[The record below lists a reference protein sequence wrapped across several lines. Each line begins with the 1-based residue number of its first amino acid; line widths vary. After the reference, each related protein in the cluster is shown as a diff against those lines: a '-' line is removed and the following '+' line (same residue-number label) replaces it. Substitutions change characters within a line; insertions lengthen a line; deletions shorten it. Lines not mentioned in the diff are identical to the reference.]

1 MRKIG
6 IVFAVVF
13 VMSWMFSLFCM
24 HAAGQ
29 AGGKMERFEA
39 EDGNVGNEVEESGIR
54 QQVSGQMAAKT
65 ALEAMLSENGQT
77 ADWNLNGDGQN
88 GGKTTEWNGNSHSA
102 DQGDGEF
109 VPDANVPDQNQM
121 EPADSQQQARRADS
135 ESPAKARSRRIIL
148 ERYGVRTYL
157 SVEDYLPGVMVCQTG
172 PEMGLEALKCQA
184 VIARTYIYRQ
194 MGEREEIQEE
204 ELDLDYLGDYTAQAG
219 KTLTLHQKE
228 VLAKRL
234 EQCRQA
240 AEATAGAVMK
250 YEDRYILPLFHE
262 RSAGRTRTGE
272 ADYPYLQSVESKWD
286 VMGSDGNRTL
296 QEPQQNRLP
305 GGESKTG
312 TGIGTG
318 GAKETGAGV
327 SEVSFSLSEF
337 ARRISNLSDAPSL
350 DLDRLSSEIQIVKR
364 DDAGYVLQIKIGPR
378 TYTGDDVQYA
388 LDLPSTCF
396 TINTRT
402 SGTITVTSKGRGHG
416 YGLSQNGAQAMA
428 EDGWNYTDILNYYYK
443 NISLVTE

>member
-6 IVFAVVF
+6 IVAAVVF
-13 VMSWMFSLFCM
+13 VASWMFSLFCM

-29 AGGKMERFEA
+29 AGGTVK
-39 EDGNVGNEVEESGIR
+39 EENGSI
-54 QQVSGQMAAKT
+54 VSGESVLDGYGQTGVERSVFEQAAGWDSNGDSQDSGKT
-65 ALEAMLSENGQT
+65 AG
-77 ADWNLNGDGQN
+77 
-88 GGKTTEWNGNSHSA
+88 WNGNSHSA
-102 DQGDGEF
+102 DQGDGE
-109 VPDANVPDQNQM
+109 VY
-121 EPADSQQQARRADS
+121 
-135 ESPAKARSRRIIL
+135 SRRIIL

-172 PEMGLEALKCQA
+172 PEMGMEALKCQA

-204 ELDLDYLGDYTAQAG
+204 ELDLDYLGDDTAQAG
-219 KTLTLHQKE
+219 KTLTVHQKE
-228 VLAKRL
+228 ELAERL

-240 AEATAGAVMK
+240 AEATVGAVMK

-286 VMGSDGNRTL
+286 VVGS
-296 QEPQQNRLP
+296 
-305 GGESKTG
+305 ESEK
-312 TGIGTG
+312 
-318 GAKETGAGV
+318 
-327 SEVSFSLSEF
+327 SFHLSEF
-337 ARRISNLSDAPSL
+337 AQRIKHLSDVPSL
-350 DLDRLSSEIQIVKR
+350 DPDRIPSEIQIVKR

-388 LDLPSTCF
+388 LDLPSSCF
-396 TINTRT
+396 TIDTRT
-402 SGTITVTSKGRGHG
+402 SGTITVTVKGRGHG

-428 EDGWNYTDILNYYYK
+428 EEGWSYSDILFKKRQGSRKNMRGVYK
-443 NISLVTE
+443 NHRFGKTTTEVINGERKNESDVPG

>member
-6 IVFAVVF
+6 IVAVVVF
-13 VMSWMFSLFCM
+13 VASWMFSLFCM

-29 AGGKMERFEA
+29 AGGT
-39 EDGNVGNEVEESGIR
+39 VEEENGSVVSGESVLDGYGKTGVER
-54 QQVSGQMAAKT
+54 SVSGQAAGWNANGDSQDSGKT
-65 ALEAMLSENGQT
+65 AG
-77 ADWNLNGDGQN
+77 
-88 GGKTTEWNGNSHSA
+88 WNGNSHSA
-102 DQGDGEF
+102 DQGDRE
-109 VPDANVPDQNQM
+109 VY
-121 EPADSQQQARRADS
+121 
-135 ESPAKARSRRIIL
+135 SRRIIL

-172 PEMGLEALKCQA
+172 PEMGQEALKCQA

-194 MGEREEIQEE
+194 MGERVEIQEE

-219 KTLTLHQKE
+219 KTLTVHQKE
-228 VLAKRL
+228 ELAKRL

-240 AEATAGAVMK
+240 AEATAGTVMK

-286 VMGSDGNRTL
+286 VVGNDGNKTL
-296 QEPQQNRLP
+296 QEQQGSELEN
-305 GGESKTG
+305 G
-312 TGIGTG
+312 TGAGA
-318 GAKETGAGV
+318 AKEVAAGV

-337 ARRISNLSDAPSL
+337 AQRIKNLSDAPSL
-350 DLDRLSSEIQIVKR
+350 DPDRISSEIQIVKR

-388 LDLPSTCF
+388 LDLPSSCF
-396 TINTRT
+396 TIDTRT
-402 SGTITVTSKGRGHG
+402 SGTITVTVKGRGHG

-428 EDGWNYTDILNYYYK
+428 EEGWSYSDILNYYYK
-443 NISLVTE
+443 NISLMTE

>member
-6 IVFAVVF
+6 IVAAVVF
-13 VMSWMFSLFCM
+13 VASWMFSLFCM

-29 AGGKMERFEA
+29 AGGTVKEENGSVVSG
-39 EDGNVGNEVEESGIR
+39 ESVLDGYGQTEVERS
-54 QQVSGQMAAKT
+54 VSGQTTGWDSNGGSQDSGKT
-65 ALEAMLSENGQT
+65 AG
-77 ADWNLNGDGQN
+77 
-88 GGKTTEWNGNSHSA
+88 WNGNSHSA
-102 DQGDGEF
+102 DQGDRE
-109 VPDANVPDQNQM
+109 VY
-121 EPADSQQQARRADS
+121 
-135 ESPAKARSRRIIL
+135 SRRIIL

-172 PEMGLEALKCQA
+172 PEMGQEALKCQA

-194 MGEREEIQEE
+194 MGERVEIQEE

-219 KTLTLHQKE
+219 KTLTVHQKE
-228 VLAKRL
+228 ELAERL

-240 AEATAGAVMK
+240 AEATAGTVMK

-286 VMGSDGNRTL
+286 VVGNDGNKTSQEQQGSELETRT
-296 QEPQQNRLP
+296 
-305 GGESKTG
+305 GDGA
-312 TGIGTG
+312 
-318 GAKETGAGV
+318 AKEVAAGV

-337 ARRISNLSDAPSL
+337 AQRIKNLSDAPSL
-350 DLDRLSSEIQIVKR
+350 DPDRLSSEIQIVKR

-388 LDLPSTCF
+388 LDLPSSCF
-396 TINTRT
+396 TIDTRT
-402 SGTITVTSKGRGHG
+402 SGTITVTVKGRGHG

-428 EDGWNYTDILNYYYK
+428 EEGWSYSDILNYYYK
-443 NISLVTE
+443 NISLMTE

>member
-6 IVFAVVF
+6 IVAAVVF
-13 VMSWMFSLFCM
+13 VASWMFSLLCM

-29 AGGKMERFEA
+29 AGWKMEEENQNVISESVAYENNQKGSEEA
-39 EDGNVGNEVEESGIR
+39 AG
-54 QQVSGQMAAKT
+54 
-65 ALEAMLSENGQT
+65 
-77 ADWNLNGDGQN
+77 
-88 GGKTTEWNGNSHSA
+88 WNGNSHSA
-102 DQGDGEF
+102 DQGDGE
-109 VPDANVPDQNQM
+109 AY
-121 EPADSQQQARRADS
+121 
-135 ESPAKARSRRIIL
+135 SRRIIL

-172 PEMGLEALKCQA
+172 PEMGMEALKCQA

-194 MGEREEIQEE
+194 MGDREEIQEE
-204 ELDLDYLGDYTAQAG
+204 ELDLDYLGDDTAQAG
-219 KTLTLHQKE
+219 NTLTVHQKE
-228 VLAKRL
+228 ELAKRL

-240 AEATAGAVMK
+240 SEATAGVVMK

-286 VMGSDGNRTL
+286 VVGS
-296 QEPQQNRLP
+296 E
-305 GGESKTG
+305 
-312 TGIGTG
+312 
-318 GAKETGAGV
+318 
-327 SEVSFSLSEF
+327 SEVSFKNF
-337 ARRISNLSDAPSL
+337 SDAPSL
-350 DLDRLSSEIQIVKR
+350 DPERLSSDIQIVKR

-396 TINTRT
+396 TIDTRI
-402 SGTITVTSKGRGHG
+402 SGTIAVTVKGCGHG

-428 EDGWNYTDILNYYYK
+428 EEGWSYSDILNYYYK

>member
-13 VMSWMFSLFCM
+13 VISWMFSLFCM

-29 AGGKMERFEA
+29 AGEKA
-39 EDGNVGNEVEESGIR
+39 EEEKGSVMSGEILLEGYGQTGSGR
-54 QQVSGQMAAKT
+54 SVSGQAA
-65 ALEAMLSENGQT
+65 G
-77 ADWNLNGDGQN
+77 WNLDGDSRDSG
-88 GGKTTEWNGNSHSA
+88 TTAGWNGNSHST
-102 DQGDGEF
+102 DQGDGEI
-109 VPDANVPDQNQM
+109 VPDSNKLW
-121 EPADSQQQARRADS
+121 QQQTNPPETDANMPGQQTDSSGTDANMPGQQADQVKPDS
-135 ESPAKARSRRIIL
+135 AAKMRSRRIIL

-172 PEMGLEALKCQA
+172 QEMGLEALKCQA

-204 ELDLDYLGDYTAQAG
+204 ELDLDYLGDYTAREG
-219 KTLTLHQKE
+219 KSLTVHQKE
-228 VLAKRL
+228 ELAKRL

-240 AEATAGAVMK
+240 AEATAGTVMK

-286 VMGSDGNRTL
+286 VKGS
-296 QEPQQNRLP
+296 
-305 GGESKTG
+305 ESETG
-312 TGIGTG
+312 TGVGAG
-318 GAKETGAGV
+318 NEAAKENGAGM
-327 SEVSFSLSEF
+327 SEVSYSPSEF
-337 ARRISNLSDAPSL
+337 VQRIRNLSDAPSL
-350 DLDRLSSEIQIVKR
+350 NPDRLSSEIQIVKR

-388 LDLPSTCF
+388 LELPSTCF
-396 TINTRT
+396 TIDTRA

-428 EDGWNYTDILNYYYK
+428 EGGWSYSDILKYFYK
-443 NISLVTE
+443 NIVIVQ

>member
-6 IVFAVVF
+6 IVAAVVF
-13 VMSWMFSLFCM
+13 VASWMFSLLCM

-29 AGGKMERFEA
+29 AGWKMEE
-39 EDGNVGNEVEESGIR
+39 ENQNVISESVVYENNQKGSEEPAG
-54 QQVSGQMAAKT
+54 
-65 ALEAMLSENGQT
+65 
-77 ADWNLNGDGQN
+77 
-88 GGKTTEWNGNSHSA
+88 WNGNSHSA
-102 DQGDGEF
+102 DQGDGE
-109 VPDANVPDQNQM
+109 AY
-121 EPADSQQQARRADS
+121 
-135 ESPAKARSRRIIL
+135 SRRIIL

-172 PEMGLEALKCQA
+172 PEMGMEALKCQA

-194 MGEREEIQEE
+194 MGDREEIQEE
-204 ELDLDYLGDYTAQAG
+204 ELDLDYLGDDTARAG
-219 KTLTLHQKE
+219 NTLTVHQKE
-228 VLAKRL
+228 ELAKRL

-240 AEATAGAVMK
+240 AEATAGVVMK

-272 ADYPYLQSVESKWD
+272 ADYPYLQSAESRWD
-286 VMGSDGNRTL
+286 VED
-296 QEPQQNRLP
+296 
-305 GGESKTG
+305 
-312 TGIGTG
+312 G
-318 GAKETGAGV
+318 GAEIRTADGDATGV

-337 ARRISNLSDAPSL
+337 AQRIKHLSDAPSL
-350 DLDRLSSEIQIVKR
+350 DPDRIPAEIQIVKR

-388 LDLPSTCF
+388 LDLPSSCF
-396 TINTRT
+396 TIDTRT
-402 SGTITVTSKGRGHG
+402 SGTITVTVKGRGHG

-428 EDGWNYTDILNYYYK
+428 EEGWSYSDILNYYYK

>member
-6 IVFAVVF
+6 IVAVVVF
-13 VMSWMFSLFCM
+13 VASWMFSLFCM

-29 AGGKMERFEA
+29 AGGT
-39 EDGNVGNEVEESGIR
+39 VEEENGSVVSGESVLDGYGQTGVER
-54 QQVSGQMAAKT
+54 SVSGQAAGWDSNGDRQDSGKT
-65 ALEAMLSENGQT
+65 AG
-77 ADWNLNGDGQN
+77 
-88 GGKTTEWNGNSHSA
+88 WNGNSHSA
-102 DQGDGEF
+102 DQGDRE
-109 VPDANVPDQNQM
+109 VY
-121 EPADSQQQARRADS
+121 
-135 ESPAKARSRRIIL
+135 SRRIIL

-172 PEMGLEALKCQA
+172 PEMGQEALKCQA

-194 MGEREEIQEE
+194 MGERVEIQEE

-219 KTLTLHQKE
+219 KTLTVHQKE
-228 VLAKRL
+228 ELAKRL

-240 AEATAGAVMK
+240 AEATAGTVMK

-286 VMGSDGNRTL
+286 IMGNDGNKTL
-296 QEPQQNRLP
+296 QEQQGSEL
-305 GGESKTG
+305 ETG
-312 TGIGTG
+312 TGAGA
-318 GAKETGAGV
+318 AKEVATGV

-337 ARRISNLSDAPSL
+337 AQRIKNLSDAPSL
-350 DLDRLSSEIQIVKR
+350 DPDRISSEIQIVKR

-388 LDLPSTCF
+388 QDLPSSCF
-396 TINTRT
+396 TIDTRT
-402 SGTITVTSKGRGHG
+402 SGTITVTVKGRGHG

-428 EDGWNYTDILNYYYK
+428 EEGWSYSDILNYYYK
-443 NISLVTE
+443 NISLMTE

>member
-6 IVFAVVF
+6 IVAVVVF
-13 VMSWMFSLFCM
+13 VASWMFSLFCM

-29 AGGKMERFEA
+29 AGGT
-39 EDGNVGNEVEESGIR
+39 VEEENGSVVSGESVLDGYGKTGVER
-54 QQVSGQMAAKT
+54 SVSGQAAGWDSNGDRQDSEKT
-65 ALEAMLSENGQT
+65 AG
-77 ADWNLNGDGQN
+77 
-88 GGKTTEWNGNSHSA
+88 WNGNSHSA
-102 DQGDGEF
+102 DQGDRE
-109 VPDANVPDQNQM
+109 VY
-121 EPADSQQQARRADS
+121 
-135 ESPAKARSRRIIL
+135 SRRIIL

-172 PEMGLEALKCQA
+172 PEMGQEALKCQA
-184 VIARTYIYRQ
+184 VIVRTYIYRQ
-194 MGEREEIQEE
+194 MGERVEIQEE

-219 KTLTLHQKE
+219 KTLTVHQKE
-228 VLAKRL
+228 ELAERL

-240 AEATAGAVMK
+240 AEATAGTVMK

-286 VMGSDGNRTL
+286 IMGNDRNKTS
-296 QEPQQNRLP
+296 QEQQGSEL
-305 GGESKTG
+305 ETG
-312 TGIGTG
+312 TGAGT
-318 GAKETGAGV
+318 AKEVAAGV

-337 ARRISNLSDAPSL
+337 AQRIKNLSDAPSL
-350 DLDRLSSEIQIVKR
+350 DPDRISSEIQIVKR

-396 TINTRT
+396 TIDTRI
-402 SGTITVTSKGRGHG
+402 SGTIAVTVKGCGHG

-428 EDGWNYTDILNYYYK
+428 EEGWSYSDILNYYYK
-443 NISLVTE
+443 NISLMTE

>member
-6 IVFAVVF
+6 IVAAVVF
-13 VMSWMFSLFCM
+13 VASWMFSLFCM

-29 AGGKMERFEA
+29 AGGTVKEENGSVVSG
-39 EDGNVGNEVEESGIR
+39 ESVLDGYGQTEVERS
-54 QQVSGQMAAKT
+54 VSGQTTGWDSNGDSQDSGKT
-65 ALEAMLSENGQT
+65 AG
-77 ADWNLNGDGQN
+77 
-88 GGKTTEWNGNSHSA
+88 WNGNSHSA
-102 DQGDGEF
+102 DQGDRE
-109 VPDANVPDQNQM
+109 VY
-121 EPADSQQQARRADS
+121 
-135 ESPAKARSRRIIL
+135 SRRIIL

-172 PEMGLEALKCQA
+172 PEMGQEALKCQA

-194 MGEREEIQEE
+194 MGERVEIQEE

-219 KTLTLHQKE
+219 KTLTVHQKE
-228 VLAKRL
+228 ELAERL

-240 AEATAGAVMK
+240 AEATAGTVMK

-286 VMGSDGNRTL
+286 VVGNDGNKTSQEQQGSELETRT
-296 QEPQQNRLP
+296 
-305 GGESKTG
+305 GDGA
-312 TGIGTG
+312 
-318 GAKETGAGV
+318 AKEVATGV

-337 ARRISNLSDAPSL
+337 AQRIKNLSDAPSL
-350 DLDRLSSEIQIVKR
+350 DPDRLSSEIQIVKR

-388 LDLPSTCF
+388 LDLPSSCF
-396 TINTRT
+396 TIDTRT
-402 SGTITVTSKGRGHG
+402 SGTITVTVKGRGHG

-428 EDGWNYTDILNYYYK
+428 EEGWSYSDILNYYYK
-443 NISLVTE
+443 NISLMTE

>member
-6 IVFAVVF
+6 IVAVVVF
-13 VMSWMFSLFCM
+13 VASWMFSLFCM

-29 AGGKMERFEA
+29 AGGT
-39 EDGNVGNEVEESGIR
+39 VEEENGSVVSGESVLDGYGQTGVER
-54 QQVSGQMAAKT
+54 SVSGQAAGWDSNGDRKDSGKT
-65 ALEAMLSENGQT
+65 AG
-77 ADWNLNGDGQN
+77 
-88 GGKTTEWNGNSHSA
+88 WNGNSHSA
-102 DQGDGEF
+102 DQGDRE
-109 VPDANVPDQNQM
+109 VY
-121 EPADSQQQARRADS
+121 
-135 ESPAKARSRRIIL
+135 SRRIIL

-172 PEMGLEALKCQA
+172 PEMGQEALKCQA

-194 MGEREEIQEE
+194 MGERVEIQEE

-219 KTLTLHQKE
+219 KTLTVHQKE
-228 VLAKRL
+228 ELAERL

-240 AEATAGAVMK
+240 AEATAGTVMK

-286 VMGSDGNRTL
+286 VVGNDGNKTS
-296 QEPQQNRLP
+296 QEQQGSEL
-305 GGESKTG
+305 ETG
-312 TGIGTG
+312 TGAGA
-318 GAKETGAGV
+318 AKEVAAGV

-337 ARRISNLSDAPSL
+337 AQRIKNLSDAPSL
-350 DLDRLSSEIQIVKR
+350 DPDRISSEIQIVKR

-388 LDLPSTCF
+388 LDLPSSCF
-396 TINTRT
+396 TIDTRT
-402 SGTITVTSKGRGHG
+402 SGTITVTVKGRGHG

-428 EDGWNYTDILNYYYK
+428 EEGWSYSDILNYYYK
-443 NISLVTE
+443 NISLMTE

>member
-6 IVFAVVF
+6 IVAVVVF
-13 VMSWMFSLFCM
+13 VASWMFSLFCM

-29 AGGKMERFEA
+29 AGGT
-39 EDGNVGNEVEESGIR
+39 VEEENGSVVSGESVLDGFGQTGVER
-54 QQVSGQMAAKT
+54 SVSGQAAGWDSNGDRQDSGKT
-65 ALEAMLSENGQT
+65 AG
-77 ADWNLNGDGQN
+77 
-88 GGKTTEWNGNSHSA
+88 WNGNSHSA
-102 DQGDGEF
+102 DQGDRE
-109 VPDANVPDQNQM
+109 VY
-121 EPADSQQQARRADS
+121 
-135 ESPAKARSRRIIL
+135 SRRIIL

-172 PEMGLEALKCQA
+172 PEMGQEALKCQA

-194 MGEREEIQEE
+194 MGERVEIQEE

-219 KTLTLHQKE
+219 KTLTVHQKE
-228 VLAKRL
+228 ELAERL

-240 AEATAGAVMK
+240 AEATAGTVMK

-286 VMGSDGNRTL
+286 VVGNDGNKTSQEQQGSELETRT
-296 QEPQQNRLP
+296 
-305 GGESKTG
+305 GDGA
-312 TGIGTG
+312 
-318 GAKETGAGV
+318 AKEVAAGV

-337 ARRISNLSDAPSL
+337 AQRIKNLSDAPSL
-350 DLDRLSSEIQIVKR
+350 DPDRLSSEIQIVKR

-388 LDLPSTCF
+388 LDLPSSCF
-396 TINTRT
+396 TIDTRT
-402 SGTITVTSKGRGHG
+402 SGTITVTVKGRGHG

-428 EDGWNYTDILNYYYK
+428 EEGWSYSDILNYYYK
-443 NISLVTE
+443 NISLMTE

>member
-13 VMSWMFSLFCM
+13 VVSWMFSLFCM

-29 AGGKMERFEA
+29 AGGTVKEENGSVVSGESVLDGYGQTGVERS
-39 EDGNVGNEVEESGIR
+39 VSG
-54 QQVSGQMAAKT
+54 QAAGWDSNGDSQVSGKT
-65 ALEAMLSENGQT
+65 AG
-77 ADWNLNGDGQN
+77 
-88 GGKTTEWNGNSHSA
+88 WNGNSHSA
-102 DQGDGEF
+102 DQGDGE
-109 VPDANVPDQNQM
+109 VY
-121 EPADSQQQARRADS
+121 
-135 ESPAKARSRRIIL
+135 SRRIIL

-172 PEMGLEALKCQA
+172 PEMGMEALKCQA

-204 ELDLDYLGDYTAQAG
+204 ELDLDYLGDYTTQAG
-219 KTLTLHQKE
+219 KTLTVHQKE
-228 VLAKRL
+228 ELAKRL

-240 AEATAGAVMK
+240 AEATAGTVMK

-286 VMGSDGNRTL
+286 VMGSNENGKSQELQQGN
-296 QEPQQNRLP
+296 
-305 GGESKTG
+305 ESETETG
-312 TGIGTG
+312 TV
-318 GAKETGAGV
+318 AVKETGAGV
-327 SEVSFSLSEF
+327 SEVSFSPSEF
-337 ARRISNLSDAPSL
+337 VQRIKNLSDAPAL
-350 DLDRLSSEIQIVKR
+350 DPDRISSEIQIVKR

-388 LDLPSTCF
+388 LNLPSTCF
-396 TINTRT
+396 TIDTRT
-402 SGTITVTSKGRGHG
+402 SGTITVTVKGRGHG

-428 EDGWNYTDILNYYYK
+428 EEGWSYSDILNYYYK
-443 NISLVTE
+443 NISLMTE

>member
-6 IVFAVVF
+6 IVAVVVF
-13 VMSWMFSLFCM
+13 VASWMFSLFCM

-29 AGGKMERFEA
+29 AGGTVKEENGSVVSGESVLDGYGQTGVER
-39 EDGNVGNEVEESGIR
+39 S
-54 QQVSGQMAAKT
+54 VSGQAAGWDSNGDSQDSGKT
-65 ALEAMLSENGQT
+65 AG
-77 ADWNLNGDGQN
+77 
-88 GGKTTEWNGNSHSA
+88 WNGNSHSA
-102 DQGDGEF
+102 DQGDGE
-109 VPDANVPDQNQM
+109 VY
-121 EPADSQQQARRADS
+121 
-135 ESPAKARSRRIIL
+135 SRRIIL

-172 PEMGLEALKCQA
+172 PEMGQEALKCQA

-194 MGEREEIQEE
+194 MGERVEIQEE

-219 KTLTLHQKE
+219 KTLTVHQKE
-228 VLAKRL
+228 ELAERL

-240 AEATAGAVMK
+240 AEATAGEVMK

-286 VMGSDGNRTL
+286 VVGS
-296 QEPQQNRLP
+296 
-305 GGESKTG
+305 ESEK
-312 TGIGTG
+312 
-318 GAKETGAGV
+318 
-327 SEVSFSLSEF
+327 SFHLSEF
-337 ARRISNLSDAPSL
+337 AQRIKHLSDVPSL
-350 DLDRLSSEIQIVKR
+350 DPDRIPSEIQIVKR

-388 LDLPSTCF
+388 LDLPSSCF
-396 TINTRT
+396 SIDTRT
-402 SGTITVTSKGRGHG
+402 SGTITVTVKGRGHG

-428 EDGWNYTDILNYYYK
+428 EEGWSYSDILNYYYK

>member
-13 VMSWMFSLFCM
+13 VISWMFSLFCM

-29 AGGKMERFEA
+29 AGEKA
-39 EDGNVGNEVEESGIR
+39 EEEKGSVMSGEILLEGYGQTGSGR
-54 QQVSGQMAAKT
+54 SVSGQAA
-65 ALEAMLSENGQT
+65 G
-77 ADWNLNGDGQN
+77 WNLDGDSRDSG
-88 GGKTTEWNGNSHSA
+88 TTAGWNGNSHSTV
-102 DQGDGEF
+102 QGDGEI
-109 VPDANVPDQNQM
+109 VPDSNKLW
-121 EPADSQQQARRADS
+121 QQQTNPPETDANMPGQQADQVKPDS
-135 ESPAKARSRRIIL
+135 AAKMRSRRIIL

-157 SVEDYLPGVMVCQTG
+157 SVEDYLPGVMICQTG
-172 PEMGLEALKCQA
+172 QEMGLEALKCQA

-204 ELDLDYLGDYTAQAG
+204 ELDLDYLGDYTAREG
-219 KTLTLHQKE
+219 KSLTVHQKE
-228 VLAKRL
+228 ELAKRL

-240 AEATAGAVMK
+240 AEATAGTVMK

-286 VMGSDGNRTL
+286 VKGN
-296 QEPQQNRLP
+296 
-305 GGESKTG
+305 ESETG
-312 TGIGTG
+312 TGVGAG
-318 GAKETGAGV
+318 NEAAKENGAGM
-327 SEVSFSLSEF
+327 SEVSYSPSEF
-337 ARRISNLSDAPSL
+337 VQRIRNLSDAPSL
-350 DLDRLSSEIQIVKR
+350 NPDRLSSEIQIVKR

-388 LDLPSTCF
+388 LELPSTCF
-396 TINTRT
+396 TIDTRA

-428 EDGWNYTDILNYYYK
+428 EGGWSYSDILKYFYK
-443 NISLVTE
+443 NIVIVQ

>member
-6 IVFAVVF
+6 IVAAVVF
-13 VMSWMFSLFCM
+13 VASWMFSLFCM

-29 AGGKMERFEA
+29 AGGTVKEENGSVVSG
-39 EDGNVGNEVEESGIR
+39 ESVLDGYGQTEVERS
-54 QQVSGQMAAKT
+54 VSGQAAGWDSNGDRQDSGKT
-65 ALEAMLSENGQT
+65 AG
-77 ADWNLNGDGQN
+77 
-88 GGKTTEWNGNSHSA
+88 WNGNSHSA
-102 DQGDGEF
+102 DQGDRE
-109 VPDANVPDQNQM
+109 VY
-121 EPADSQQQARRADS
+121 
-135 ESPAKARSRRIIL
+135 SRRIIL

-172 PEMGLEALKCQA
+172 PEMGQEALKCQA

-194 MGEREEIQEE
+194 MGERVEIQEE

-219 KTLTLHQKE
+219 KTLTVHQKE
-228 VLAKRL
+228 ELAERL

-240 AEATAGAVMK
+240 AEATAGTVMK

-286 VMGSDGNRTL
+286 VVGNDGNKTSQEQQGSELETRT
-296 QEPQQNRLP
+296 
-305 GGESKTG
+305 GAGA
-312 TGIGTG
+312 
-318 GAKETGAGV
+318 AKEVAAGV

-337 ARRISNLSDAPSL
+337 AQRIKHLSDVPSL
-350 DLDRLSSEIQIVKR
+350 DPDRIPSEIQIVKR
-364 DDAGYVLQIKIGPR
+364 DDAGYVMQIKIGPR

-388 LDLPSTCF
+388 LDLPSSCF
-396 TINTRT
+396 TIDTRT
-402 SGTITVTSKGRGHG
+402 SGTITVTVKGRGHG

-428 EDGWNYTDILNYYYK
+428 EEGWSYSDILNYYYK
-443 NISLVTE
+443 NISLMTE

>member
-29 AGGKMERFEA
+29 AGGT
-39 EDGNVGNEVEESGIR
+39 VEEENGSVVSGESVLDGYGKTGVER
-54 QQVSGQMAAKT
+54 SVSGQAAGWNSNGDSQDSGKT
-65 ALEAMLSENGQT
+65 AG
-77 ADWNLNGDGQN
+77 
-88 GGKTTEWNGNSHSA
+88 WNGNSHSA
-102 DQGDGEF
+102 DQGTGE
-109 VPDANVPDQNQM
+109 VY
-121 EPADSQQQARRADS
+121 
-135 ESPAKARSRRIIL
+135 SRRIIL

-172 PEMGLEALKCQA
+172 PEMGQEALKCQA

-204 ELDLDYLGDYTAQAG
+204 EL
-219 KTLTLHQKE
+219 
-228 VLAKRL
+228 AKRL

-240 AEATAGAVMK
+240 AEATAGTVMK
-250 YEDRYILPLFHE
+250 YEERYILPLFHE

-286 VMGSDGNRTL
+286 VVGS
-296 QEPQQNRLP
+296 
-305 GGESKTG
+305 ESEK
-312 TGIGTG
+312 
-318 GAKETGAGV
+318 
-327 SEVSFSLSEF
+327 SFRSSEF
-337 ARRISNLSDAPSL
+337 AQRIKNLSDAPSL
-350 DLDRLSSEIQIVKR
+350 DPDRISSEIQIVKR

-388 LDLPSTCF
+388 LNLPSSCF
-396 TINTRT
+396 TIDTRT
-402 SGTITVTSKGRGHG
+402 SGTITVTVKGRGHG

-428 EDGWNYTDILNYYYK
+428 EEGWSYSDILNYYYK
-443 NISLVTE
+443 NIVIVQ

>member
-6 IVFAVVF
+6 IVAVVVF
-13 VMSWMFSLFCM
+13 VASWMFSLFCM

-29 AGGKMERFEA
+29 AGGT
-39 EDGNVGNEVEESGIR
+39 VEEENGSVVSGESVLDGYGKTGVER
-54 QQVSGQMAAKT
+54 SVSGQAAGWDSNGDRQNSEKT
-65 ALEAMLSENGQT
+65 AG
-77 ADWNLNGDGQN
+77 
-88 GGKTTEWNGNSHSA
+88 WNGNSHSA
-102 DQGDGEF
+102 DQGDRE
-109 VPDANVPDQNQM
+109 VY
-121 EPADSQQQARRADS
+121 
-135 ESPAKARSRRIIL
+135 SRRIIL

-172 PEMGLEALKCQA
+172 PEMGQEALKCQA

-194 MGEREEIQEE
+194 MGERVEIQEE

-219 KTLTLHQKE
+219 KTLTVHQKE
-228 VLAKRL
+228 ELAERL

-240 AEATAGAVMK
+240 AEATVGTVMK

-286 VMGSDGNRTL
+286 VVGNDGNKTSQEQQGSELETRT
-296 QEPQQNRLP
+296 
-305 GGESKTG
+305 GAGA
-312 TGIGTG
+312 
-318 GAKETGAGV
+318 AKEVAAGV

-337 ARRISNLSDAPSL
+337 AQRIKNLSDAPSL
-350 DLDRLSSEIQIVKR
+350 DPDRISSEIQIVKR

-388 LDLPSTCF
+388 LDLPSSCF
-396 TINTRT
+396 TIDTRT
-402 SGTITVTSKGRGHG
+402 SGTITVTVKGRGHG

-428 EDGWNYTDILNYYYK
+428 EEGWSYSDILNYYYK
-443 NISLVTE
+443 NISLMTE

>member
-6 IVFAVVF
+6 IVAAVVF
-13 VMSWMFSLFCM
+13 VISWMFSLFCM

-29 AGGKMERFEA
+29 AGGT
-39 EDGNVGNEVEESGIR
+39 VEEENGSVVSGESVLDGYGKTGVER
-54 QQVSGQMAAKT
+54 SVSGQAAGWDSNGDRQNSEKT
-65 ALEAMLSENGQT
+65 AG
-77 ADWNLNGDGQN
+77 
-88 GGKTTEWNGNSHSA
+88 WNGNSHSA
-102 DQGDGEF
+102 DQGDRE
-109 VPDANVPDQNQM
+109 VY
-121 EPADSQQQARRADS
+121 
-135 ESPAKARSRRIIL
+135 SRRIIL

-172 PEMGLEALKCQA
+172 PEMGMEALKCQA

-219 KTLTLHQKE
+219 KTLTVHQKE
-228 VLAKRL
+228 ELAKRL

-240 AEATAGAVMK
+240 AEATAGTVMK

-286 VMGSDGNRTL
+286 IMGNDGNKTL
-296 QEPQQNRLP
+296 QEQQ
-305 GGESKTG
+305 ESELKTG
-312 TGIGTG
+312 TGDGA
-318 GAKETGAGV
+318 AKEVAAGV

-337 ARRISNLSDAPSL
+337 AQRIKNLSDAPSL
-350 DLDRLSSEIQIVKR
+350 DPDRISSEIQIVKR

-388 LDLPSTCF
+388 LDLPSSCF
-396 TINTRT
+396 TIDTRT
-402 SGTITVTSKGRGHG
+402 SGTITVTVKGRGHG

-428 EDGWNYTDILNYYYK
+428 EAGWSYSDILNYYYK
-443 NISLVTE
+443 NISLMTE

>member
-6 IVFAVVF
+6 IVAAVVF
-13 VMSWMFSLFCM
+13 VASWMFSLFCM

-29 AGGKMERFEA
+29 AGGTVKEENGSVVSG
-39 EDGNVGNEVEESGIR
+39 ESVLDGYGQTEVERS
-54 QQVSGQMAAKT
+54 VSGQTTGWDSNGDSQDSGKT
-65 ALEAMLSENGQT
+65 AG
-77 ADWNLNGDGQN
+77 
-88 GGKTTEWNGNSHSA
+88 WNGNSHSA
-102 DQGDGEF
+102 DQGDRE
-109 VPDANVPDQNQM
+109 VY
-121 EPADSQQQARRADS
+121 
-135 ESPAKARSRRIIL
+135 SRRIIL

-172 PEMGLEALKCQA
+172 PEMGQEALKCQA

-194 MGEREEIQEE
+194 MGERVEIQEE

-219 KTLTLHQKE
+219 KTLTVHQKE
-228 VLAKRL
+228 ELAERL

-240 AEATAGAVMK
+240 AEATAGTVMK

-286 VMGSDGNRTL
+286 VVGNDGNKTSQEQQGSELETRT
-296 QEPQQNRLP
+296 
-305 GGESKTG
+305 GDGA
-312 TGIGTG
+312 
-318 GAKETGAGV
+318 AKEVAAGV

-337 ARRISNLSDAPSL
+337 AQRIKNLSDAPSL
-350 DLDRLSSEIQIVKR
+350 DPDRLSSEIQIVKR

-388 LDLPSTCF
+388 LDLPSSCF
-396 TINTRT
+396 TIDTRT
-402 SGTITVTSKGRGHG
+402 SGTITVTVKGRGHG

-428 EDGWNYTDILNYYYK
+428 EEGWSYSDILNYYYK
-443 NISLVTE
+443 NISLMTE

>member
-6 IVFAVVF
+6 IVAVVVF
-13 VMSWMFSLFCM
+13 VASWMFSLFCM

-29 AGGKMERFEA
+29 AGGT
-39 EDGNVGNEVEESGIR
+39 VEEENGSVVSGESVLDGYGKTGVER
-54 QQVSGQMAAKT
+54 SVSGQAAGWDSNGDRQDSGKT
-65 ALEAMLSENGQT
+65 AG
-77 ADWNLNGDGQN
+77 
-88 GGKTTEWNGNSHSA
+88 WNGNSHSA
-102 DQGDGEF
+102 DQGAGE
-109 VPDANVPDQNQM
+109 VY
-121 EPADSQQQARRADS
+121 
-135 ESPAKARSRRIIL
+135 SRRIIL

-172 PEMGLEALKCQA
+172 PEMGQEALKCQA

-194 MGEREEIQEE
+194 MGERVEIQEE

-219 KTLTLHQKE
+219 KTLTVHQKE
-228 VLAKRL
+228 ELAERL

-240 AEATAGAVMK
+240 AEATAGTVMK

-286 VMGSDGNRTL
+286 VVGNDGNKTL
-296 QEPQQNRLP
+296 QEQQGSELEN
-305 GGESKTG
+305 G
-312 TGIGTG
+312 TGAGA
-318 GAKETGAGV
+318 AKEVAAGV

-337 ARRISNLSDAPSL
+337 AQRIKNLSDAPSL
-350 DLDRLSSEIQIVKR
+350 DPDRISSEIQIVKR

-388 LDLPSTCF
+388 LDLPSSCF
-396 TINTRT
+396 TIDTRT
-402 SGTITVTSKGRGHG
+402 SGTITVTVKGRGHG

-428 EDGWNYTDILNYYYK
+428 EEGWSYSDILNYYYK
-443 NISLVTE
+443 NISLMTE

>member
-6 IVFAVVF
+6 IVAVVVF
-13 VMSWMFSLFCM
+13 VASWMFSLFCM

-29 AGGKMERFEA
+29 AGGT
-39 EDGNVGNEVEESGIR
+39 VEEENGSVVSGESVLDGYGKTGVER
-54 QQVSGQMAAKT
+54 SVSGQAAGWDSNGDRQNSEKT
-65 ALEAMLSENGQT
+65 AG
-77 ADWNLNGDGQN
+77 
-88 GGKTTEWNGNSHSA
+88 WNGNSHSA
-102 DQGDGEF
+102 DQGDRE
-109 VPDANVPDQNQM
+109 VY
-121 EPADSQQQARRADS
+121 
-135 ESPAKARSRRIIL
+135 SRRIIL

-172 PEMGLEALKCQA
+172 PEMGQEALKCQA

-194 MGEREEIQEE
+194 MGERVEIQEE
-204 ELDLDYLGDYTAQAG
+204 ELDLDYLGDYTSQAG
-219 KTLTLHQKE
+219 KTLTVHQKE
-228 VLAKRL
+228 ELAERL

-240 AEATAGAVMK
+240 AEATVGTVMK

-286 VMGSDGNRTL
+286 VVGNDGNKTS
-296 QEPQQNRLP
+296 QEQQGSELETR
-305 GGESKTG
+305 TG
-312 TGIGTG
+312 TGA
-318 GAKETGAGV
+318 AKEVAAGV

-337 ARRISNLSDAPSL
+337 AQRIKNLSDAPSL
-350 DLDRLSSEIQIVKR
+350 DQDRISSEIQIVKR

-388 LDLPSTCF
+388 LDLPSSCF
-396 TINTRT
+396 SIDTRT
-402 SGTITVTSKGRGHG
+402 SGTITVTVKGRGHG

-428 EDGWNYTDILNYYYK
+428 EEGWSYSDILNYYYK
-443 NISLVTE
+443 NISLMTE